1 MTRPVVVFTATEPH
15 PCPMPDS
22 GKLPIGSLAQCNEC
36 HQVCQLERDRT
47 WRRDHNPGAPIVTTS
62 IIGGITALQRVREDA
77 PYAYV
82 DERGN
87 YVDAEGNPA
96 PSPAL
101 TMLDNLREPGMPERR
116 EGRYDAKQVAFW
128 LILLVCGVAFITAGV
143 LAVSG
148 YFG

>member
-1 MTRPVVVFTATEPH
+1 MTRPVVVFTATQPH
-15 PCPMPDS
+15 DCPMPDS
-22 GKLPIGSLAQCNEC
+22 RELPIGSLAQCGEC
-36 HQVCQLERDRT
+36 HQVCQLSRSRE
-47 WRRDHNPGAPIVTTS
+47 WIRDHNPGLEIITTS
-62 IIGGITALQRVREDA
+62 IIGGITALRRVREAA

-101 TMLDNLREPGMPERR
+101 AMLDNLRESGMPEQR
-116 EGRYDAKQVAFW
+116 EGRYDAKRVAFW
-128 LILLVCGVAFITAGV
+128 LILLVCGAAFITAGV